1 MALKSLD
8 ERLSNITTAATDL
21 FIEKGYKSTSLK
33 DIALATGVS
42 KAGIY
47 HYFKTKEDILSY
59 ILFRF
64 HKENFAAYEAAK
76 DKLPDSVV
84 DPEGALKFIIRTYAQ
99 LSLRNAKVALLNL
112 RERHQLTGSN
122 RKNHL
127 NEERKIFNI
136 LKNSIGTIP
145 GINKKYNLNA
155 VAFQIISM
163 SVWTGY
169 WQSKKGDLTQE
180 GVIEQHID
188 IFCHGLF
195 R

>member
-21 FIEKGYKSTSLK
+21 FIEKGYKPTSLK

-76 DKLPDSVV
+76 DKLPDPVT
-84 DPEGALKFIIRTYAQ
+84 DPEKALKFIIRTYAQ

-127 NEERKIFNI
+127 EEERRIFNI
-136 LKNSIGTIP
+136 LKTSINTIP
-145 GINKKYNLNA
+145 GINKKYDLNA

-169 WQSKKGDLTQE
+169 WQSEKGNLTQE